1 MKPSEQ
7 NESLDNTELAQSL
20 AQALSVRTIDLSL
33 ARKQQPVQ
41 QQLECDD
48 ECRIIQRNKILAQ
61 ALDINLDEPRPTA
74 IVYTDFLLDYA
85 KKNIEFV
92 QAIERD
98 FAQLVD
104 DTKRHG
110 VKKRCHT
117 FKPMKTNERHVIHE
131 LASYYGLETQSMDP
145 EPQRNV
151 VAFASYNMC
160 KIPPVTLSETIR
172 RGKVKVPPPVTLK

>member
-1 MKPSEQ
+1 VKPNEQ

-20 AQALSVRTIDLSL
+20 VQAFSVQTIDLSL
-33 ARKQQPVQ
+33 ARKQQPIQ

-48 ECRIIQRNKILAQ
+48 ECRIAQRNKALAQ
-61 ALDINLDEPRPTA
+61 ALNINPDESRSTA

-85 KKNIEFV
+85 RKNIEFV
-92 QAIERD
+92 QTVERD
-98 FAQLVD
+98 FAQLVE

-110 VKKRCHT
+110 VQKRCHT

-131 LASYYGLETQSMDP
+131 LATFYGLETQAMDP

-151 VAFASYNMC
+151 VAFAKSNMC
-160 KIPPVTLSETIR
+160 KIPSVTLSEIIR
-172 RGKVKVPPPVTLK
+172 RAKLKVPPPVTLK